1 MEFFWAQFSSTF
13 YHFSLQVL
21 NGNNFGERKG
31 KGIVRISFSF
41 FALHPQNDNP
51 YPT

>member
-21 NGNNFGERKG
+21 NGNNFGETKG